1 MKLRIATRKSALALA
16 QTTMAA
22 DAIVAAN
29 KNSNA
34 TTVSAA
40 ASAITSATDVASTA
54 EPLTYELVSMTTEG
68 DRRLDKSLASFGG
81 KGVFIKELE
90 IALLENRA
98 DIAIHSL
105 KDMPAEVLP
114 QFKLAA
120 VLKREDPRD
129 AFLSRGGADGVR
141 FMDLP
146 AGARVGTGS
155 IRRIVQLKALRPDIE
170 YVPIRGNIQTR
181 IGKLAEL
188 DGVVLAAAGLKR
200 MGLADQV
207 TEYFSTEQML
217 PASGQGI
224 LAIETLADKN
234 FGPHSGSLQ
243 GDNNEIKSDVVLEE
257 RDDDR
262 IHENGLIAQILARVN
277 DLETFCVASAEMAYL
292 KALNAGCQ
300 FPVASFAEFVD
311 DSLDAYNCDDSS
323 NRGGI
328 GEPVVRD
335 SINHNSSISGVAK
348 TLKIRGIYWD
358 EKSSRLLRAECVGS
372 VDLNFADAVQQSK
385 NLGIELAQE
394 IKKQL

>member
-29 KNSNA
+29 FVANSA
-34 TTVSAA
+34 ERGKCAA
-40 ASAITSATDVASTA
+40 VGDDS
-54 EPLTYELVSMTTEG
+54 LTYELVSMTTEG

-129 AFLSRGGADGVR
+129 AFLSRGGAAGVR

-207 TEYFSTEQML
+207 TEYFSTEQVL

-224 LAIETLADKN
+224 LAIETLADADSRHPEQRE
-234 FGPHSGSLQ
+234 GSSEISGNL
-243 GDNNEIKSDVVLEE
+243 
-257 RDDDR
+257 
-262 IHENGLIAQILARVN
+262 AQILARAN
-277 DLETFCVASAEMAYL
+277 HMETFCVASAEMAYL

-300 FPVASFAEFVD
+300 FPVASFAEFV
-311 DSLDAYNCDDSS
+311 
-323 NRGGI
+323 
-328 GEPVVRD
+328 GETAE
-335 SINHNSSISGVAK
+335 N
-348 TLKIRGIYWD
+348 LKIRGIYWD
-358 EKSSRLLRAECVGS
+358 EKSEKLLRAEVAGT
-372 VDLNFADAVQQSK
+372 VDLSSADSVKQSK
-385 NLGIELAQE
+385 ELGVALAQE
-394 IKKQL
+394 IKNQL

>member
-1 MKLRIATRKSALALA
+1 MKLRVATRKSALALA

-22 DAIVAAN
+22 DAIVVAN
-29 KNSNA
+29 
-34 TTVSAA
+34 SAS
-40 ASAITSATDVASTA
+40 SAES
-54 EPLTYELVSMTTEG
+54 LTYELVSMTTEG

-129 AFLSRGGADGVR
+129 AFLSRGGAAGVR

-146 AGARVGTGS
+146 SGARVGTGS

-181 IGKLAEL
+181 ISKLAEL

-207 TEYFSTEQML
+207 TEYFSTEQVL

-224 LAIETLADKN
+224 LAIETLSDKIAE
-234 FGPHSGSLQ
+234 PSR
-243 GDNNEIKSDVVLEE
+243 SDL
-257 RDDDR
+257 
-262 IHENGLIAQILARVN
+262 AQILAQANHV
-277 DLETFCVASAEMAYL
+277 ETFCVASAEMAFL

-300 FPVASFAEFVD
+300 FPVASFAEFVE
-311 DSLDAYNCDDSS
+311 DSCAS
-323 NRGGI
+323 G
-328 GEPVVRD
+328 VRD
-335 SINHNSSISGVAK
+335 SSACDDAPRSSLGCGAAK

-358 EKSSRLLRAECVGS
+358 EKSEKLLRAECVGTVEIS
-372 VDLNFADAVQQSK
+372 SPDCVQQSK
-385 NLGIELAQE
+385 KLGIALAQE
-394 IKKQL
+394 IKNQL

>member
-29 KNSNA
+29 FVANSA
-34 TTVSAA
+34 ERGKCAA
-40 ASAITSATDVASTA
+40 VGDDS
-54 EPLTYELVSMTTEG
+54 LTYELVSMTTEG

-129 AFLSRGGADGVR
+129 AFLSRGGAAGVR

-207 TEYFSTEQML
+207 TEYFSTEQVL

-224 LAIETLADKN
+224 LAIETLADADSRHPDP
-234 FGPHSGSLQ
+234 GMRSMVGEGSSEISGNL
-243 GDNNEIKSDVVLEE
+243 
-257 RDDDR
+257 
-262 IHENGLIAQILARVN
+262 AQILARAN
-277 DLETFCVASAEMAYL
+277 DVETFCVASAEMAYL

-300 FPVASFAEFVD
+300 FPVASFAEFVGD
-311 DSLDAYNCDDSS
+311 TAEN
-323 NRGGI
+323 
-328 GEPVVRD
+328 
-335 SINHNSSISGVAK
+335 
-348 TLKIRGIYWD
+348 LKIRGIYWD
-358 EKSSRLLRAECVGS
+358 EKSEKLLRAEVAGT
-372 VDLNFADAVQQSK
+372 VDLSSADSVKQSK
-385 NLGIELAQE
+385 ELGVALAQE
-394 IKKQL
+394 IKNQL

>member
-29 KNSNA
+29 FVANSA
-34 TTVSAA
+34 ERGKCAA
-40 ASAITSATDVASTA
+40 VGDDS
-54 EPLTYELVSMTTEG
+54 LTYELVSMTTEG

-129 AFLSRGGADGVR
+129 AFLSRGGAAGVR

-181 IGKLAEL
+181 ISKLAEL

-207 TEYFSTEQML
+207 TEYFSTEQVL

-224 LAIETLADKN
+224 LAIETLADADSRHPEQRE
-234 FGPHSGSLQ
+234 GSSEISGNL
-243 GDNNEIKSDVVLEE
+243 
-257 RDDDR
+257 
-262 IHENGLIAQILARVN
+262 AQILARANHV
-277 DLETFCVASAEMAYL
+277 ETFCVASAEMAYL

-300 FPVASFAEFVD
+300 FPVASFAEFV
-311 DSLDAYNCDDSS
+311 CDTAE
-323 NRGGI
+323 N
-328 GEPVVRD
+328 
-335 SINHNSSISGVAK
+335 
-348 TLKIRGIYWD
+348 LKIRGIYWD
-358 EKSSRLLRAECVGS
+358 EKSEKLLRAEVAGT
-372 VDLNFADAVQQSK
+372 VDLSSADSVKQSK
-385 NLGIELAQE
+385 ELGVALAQE
-394 IKKQL
+394 IKNQL

>member
-34 TTVSAA
+34 TTVSAT

-129 AFLSRGGADGVR
+129 AFLSRGGADGIR

-224 LAIETLADKN
+224 LAIETLNVARQNLYSSRHLESDFNGCHPERSAKREVE
-234 FGPHSGSLQ
+234 GS
-243 GDNNEIKSDVVLEE
+243 SDVSESL
-257 RDDDR
+257 
-262 IHENGLIAQILARVN
+262 AQILARAN
-277 DLETFCVASAEMAYL
+277 DLETF
-292 KALNAGCQ
+292 
-300 FPVASFAEFVD
+300 
-311 DSLDAYNCDDSS
+311 
-323 NRGGI
+323 
-328 GEPVVRD
+328 
-335 SINHNSSISGVAK
+335 
-348 TLKIRGIYWD
+348 
-358 EKSSRLLRAECVGS
+358 
-372 VDLNFADAVQQSK
+372 
-385 NLGIELAQE
+385 
-394 IKKQL
+394 

>member
-1 MKLRIATRKSALALA
+1 MQLGGAMKLRVATRKSALALA

-29 KNSNA
+29 
-34 TTVSAA
+34 SAS
-40 ASAITSATDVASTA
+40 SA
-54 EPLTYELVSMTTEG
+54 ELLTYELVSMTTEG

-129 AFLSRGGADGVR
+129 AFLSRGGATGVH

-181 IGKLAEL
+181 ISKLAEL

-207 TEYFSTEQML
+207 TEYFSTEQVL

-224 LAIETLADKN
+224 LAIETLSDKVAE
-234 FGPHSGSLQ
+234 PSR
-243 GDNNEIKSDVVLEE
+243 SDL
-257 RDDDR
+257 
-262 IHENGLIAQILARVN
+262 AQILAQANHV
-277 DLETFCVASAEMAYL
+277 ETFCVASAEMAFL

-300 FPVASFAEFVD
+300 FPVASFAEFVE
-311 DSLDAYNCDDSS
+311 DSCASGVRNSCACDDAPRSLSS
-323 NRGGI
+323 GA
-328 GEPVVRD
+328 
-335 SINHNSSISGVAK
+335 AK

-358 EKSSRLLRAECVGS
+358 EKSEKLLRAECVGTVEINS
-372 VDLNFADAVQQSK
+372 PDCVQQSK
-385 NLGIELAQE
+385 KLGIALAQE

>member
-1 MKLRIATRKSALALA
+1 MKLRVATRKSALALA

-29 KNSNA
+29 
-34 TTVSAA
+34 SAS
-40 ASAITSATDVASTA
+40 SAES
-54 EPLTYELVSMTTEG
+54 LTYELVSMTTEG

-129 AFLSRGGADGVR
+129 AFLSRGGATGVR

-181 IGKLAEL
+181 ISKLAEL

-207 TEYFSTEQML
+207 TEYFNTEQVL

-224 LAIETLADKN
+224 LAIETLSEKVAEL
-234 FGPHSGSLQ
+234 SR
-243 GDNNEIKSDVVLEE
+243 SDL
-257 RDDDR
+257 
-262 IHENGLIAQILARVN
+262 AQILAQANHV
-277 DLETFCVASAEMAYL
+277 ETFCIASAEMAFL

-300 FPVASFAEFVD
+300 FPVASFAEFVE
-311 DSLDAYNCDDSS
+311 DSCASGVRNSSACDDAPRSL
-323 NRGGI
+323 GCGA
-328 GEPVVRD
+328 
-335 SINHNSSISGVAK
+335 AK

-358 EKSSRLLRAECVGS
+358 EKSKKLLRAECVGTVEINS
-372 VDLNFADAVQQSK
+372 PDCVQQSK
-385 NLGIELAQE
+385 KLGIALAQE
-394 IKKQL
+394 IKNQL